1 MKEIEFNG
9 DLKSVLI
16 ELHPEQRELL
26 SKKFPYTYLVFD
38 CDVHHPKKE
47 DIRCIEEI
55 IADNFSK
62 LREMAEYFVD
72 ETDPSVG
79 KLYINYPMMESYRD
93 CDDFFD
99 ENYKSTMVSLPA
111 ILSYK
116 KDVGKR
122 KLSRVRVDS
131 YTEKQFSLLVLQNIY
146 KLNVILTDTW
156 SKLSYEEY
164 LIQSSAKRILLAEQD
179 IAKRSKMLSVI
190 NTSIF
195 ILSDYFG
202 NRDGFYD
209 KLKIT

>member
-1 MKEIEFNG
+1 MFWDK
-9 DLKSVLI
+9 
-16 ELHPEQRELL
+16 
-26 SKKFPYTYLVFD
+26 YLYFVFD